1 MEYYKTEE
9 QHLPKNYK
17 KQKDTHSHREES
29 LKIKRVET
37 VMYTQKTRKKSKAL
51 RKQYET
57 KKHIYKCHW
66 VHIFCCYPSNTA

>member
-9 QHLPKNYK
+9 KHLPKNYK

-37 VMYTQKTRKKSKAL
+37 VMYTQKTCKKRKKKCKAL

-57 KKHIYKCHW
+57 KKPHL
-66 VHIFCCYPSNTA
+66 